1 MLQAYLNIIYFGRG
15 AYGISAASKAYFDK
29 PVEQLTVAEGALLA
43 ALIRRPSTLDPAVD
57 PEGAH
62 ARWNWV
68 LDGMVETKALSPND
82 RAAQVF
88 PETVPPDLARAEN
101 QTKGPNGLIERQVT
115 RELLELFN
123 IDEQTL
129 NTQGLVVTTT
139 IDPQAQRAAEKA
151 VAKYLDGQDP
161 DMRAAVVSIDPHN
174 GAVRAYY
181 GGDNANG
188 FDFAQAGLQT
198 GSSFKV
204 FALVAAL
211 EQGIGL
217 GYQVDSS
224 PLTVDG
230 IKITNV
236 EGEGCGTCNI
246 AEALKMS
253 LNTSYYRLMLKLNGG
268 PQAVADAAHQA
279 GIASSFPGVAHTLS
293 EDGKGGPP
301 NNGIVLGQYQTRV
314 IDMASAY
321 ATLAAS
327 GIYHPPHFVQ
337 KVVSANGQVLFDAST
352 ADNTGDQRIPKA
364 VADNVTAAMEPIAGY
379 SRGHN
384 LAGGRDSAA
393 KTGTTQFGDTTA
405 NKDAWMVGY
414 TPSLS
419 TAVWVGTV
427 KGDEPLVTASGAAIY
442 GSGLPSDIWKATM
455 DGALK
460 GVERD
465 FPQTDRGR
473 WLCRCAAAAAAVG
486 GTTFGDR
493 HPAHGRNCAGDYH
506 PDRSPTTITL
516 APPPPAP
523 ARCDSHA
530 AAVTGAL
537 SQSSNI
543 SPLPLAADLRSA
555 DNRDCPSR
563 TDVLGAALANVVGG
577 PVGRHALIG
586 RTRLMTP
593 LRVMFAIALV
603 FLALGWSTKAA
614 CLQSTGTGPGD
625 QRVANWDNQR
635 AYYQLCYSD
644 TVPLYGAELLSQGKF
659 PYKSSWIETDSNG
672 TPQLRYDGQ
681 IAVRYMEYPVLTGI
695 YQYLSMAIAKTYT
708 ALSKVAPPGGCRSG
722 DVLQR
727 RRVRFG
733 AGVADN
739 RLGDL
744 GPGRPPD
751 MGCGAGGRLTAGDL
765 SDIHQFR
772 CAGNGFGD
780 EWAAGLGAAQ
790 TGACRCADRVGLR
803 GETVSAVVL
812 VPVVAAG
819 HPGRSP
825 ECSGPHHGG
834 RGGDLVVGES
844 AGDAALSARLVGV
857 LPAQHPARRRHGLV
871 VQRRQVVHR
880 LAWLRPHPGLLGA
893 AAGAEHGCHALVRVM
908 LCGNCLHRAHRTP
921 PAARGAADF
930 LDGGQ
935 LPVGQQGVESPVL
948 ALAGAAGRA
957 GFAAPPDL
965 AGVDDDRRVGVGAA
979 DVLPIRQPE
988 PLAARAVVHHDGV
1001 AA

>member
-1 MLQAYLNIIYFGRG
+1 M
-15 AYGISAASKAYFDK
+15 
-29 PVEQLTVAEGALLA
+29 
-43 ALIRRPSTLDPAVD
+43 
-57 PEGAH
+57 
-62 ARWNWV
+62 
-68 LDGMVETKALSPND
+68 
-82 RAAQVF
+82 
-88 PETVPPDLARAEN
+88 PPDLARAEN

-460 GVERD
+460 GTSNET
-465 FPQTDRGR
+465 FPNRPRSVVMPVCRRRRRRRRRYHLRRPSSSPRSKLRRGLPSR
-473 WLCRCAAAAAAVG
+473 SV
-486 GTTFGDR
+486 
-493 HPAHGRNCAGDYH
+493 
-506 PDRSPTTITL
+506 PDHHYPGAT
-516 APPPPAP
+516 APGP

-708 ALSKVAPPGGCRSG
+708 ALSKVAPSR
-722 DVLQR
+722 
-727 RRVRFG
+727 
-733 AGVADN
+733 
-739 RLGDL
+739 
-744 GPGRPPD
+744 
-751 MGCGAGGRLTAGDL
+751 
-765 SDIHQFR
+765 
-772 CAGNGFGD
+772 
-780 EWAAGLGAAQ
+780 W
-790 TGACRCADRVGLR
+790 
-803 GETVSAVVL
+803 
-812 VPVVAAG
+812 
-819 HPGRSP
+819 
-825 ECSGPHHGG
+825 
-834 RGGDLVVGES
+834 
-844 AGDAALSARLVGV
+844 
-857 LPAQHPARRRHGLV
+857 LPK
-871 VQRRQVVHR
+871 
-880 LAWLRPHPGLLGA
+880 W
-893 AAGAEHGCHALVRVM
+893 
-908 LCGNCLHRAHRTP
+908 
-921 PAARGAADF
+921 
-930 LDGGQ
+930 
-935 LPVGQQGVESPVL
+935 
-948 ALAGAAGRA
+948 
-957 GFAAPPDL
+957 
-965 AGVDDDRRVGVGAA
+965 
-979 DVLPIRQPE
+979 
-988 PLAARAVVHHDGV
+988 
-1001 AA
+1001 

>member
-1 MLQAYLNIIYFGRG
+1 MNSDGRHHQSSSGAPRGPANPGQRGQVPPDDRLTAILPPVTDDRSAPHADSIEAVKAALDGAPPMPPPRDPLEEVTAALAAPPGKPPRGDQLGGRRRPPGPPGPPGSSGQPAGRLPQPRVDLPRVGQINWKWIRRSLYLTAAVVILLPMVTFTMAYLIVDVPKPGDIRTNQVSTILASDGSEIAKIVPPEGNRVDVNLSQVPMHVRQAVIAAEDRNFYSNPGFSFTGFARAVKNNLFGGDLQGGSTITQQYVKNALVGSAQHGWSGLMRKAKELVIATKMSGEWSKDDVLQAYLNIIYFGRG

-393 KTGTTQFGDTTA
+393 KTGTTQFGDTSA

-427 KGDEPLVTASGAAIY
+427 KGDEPLVTASGAAVY

-460 GVERD
+460 GTSNET
-465 FPQTDRGR
+465 FPKPTE
-473 WLCRCAAAAAAVG
+473 VG
-486 GTTFGDR
+486 GY
-493 HPAHGRNCAGDYH
+493 AGV
-506 PDRSPTTITL
+506 PPPPPPPPPSEVPPSETVIQPTVEIAPGITIPIGPPTTITL

-523 ARCDSHA
+523 PA
-530 AAVTGAL
+530 A
-537 SQSSNI
+537 
-543 SPLPLAADLRSA
+543 
-555 DNRDCPSR
+555 
-563 TDVLGAALANVVGG
+563 
-577 PVGRHALIG
+577 
-586 RTRLMTP
+586 TP
-593 LRVMFAIALV
+593 
-603 FLALGWSTKAA
+603 
-614 CLQSTGTGPGD
+614 
-625 QRVANWDNQR
+625 
-635 AYYQLCYSD
+635 
-644 TVPLYGAELLSQGKF
+644 
-659 PYKSSWIETDSNG
+659 
-672 TPQLRYDGQ
+672 
-681 IAVRYMEYPVLTGI
+681 
-695 YQYLSMAIAKTYT
+695 
-708 ALSKVAPPGGCRSG
+708 
-722 DVLQR
+722 
-727 RRVRFG
+727 
-733 AGVADN
+733 
-739 RLGDL
+739 
-744 GPGRPPD
+744 
-751 MGCGAGGRLTAGDL
+751 
-765 SDIHQFR
+765 
-772 CAGNGFGD
+772 
-780 EWAAGLGAAQ
+780 
-790 TGACRCADRVGLR
+790 
-803 GETVSAVVL
+803 
-812 VPVVAAG
+812 
-819 HPGRSP
+819 
-825 ECSGPHHGG
+825 
-834 RGGDLVVGES
+834 
-844 AGDAALSARLVGV
+844 
-857 LPAQHPARRRHGLV
+857 
-871 VQRRQVVHR
+871 
-880 LAWLRPHPGLLGA
+880 
-893 AAGAEHGCHALVRVM
+893 
-908 LCGNCLHRAHRTP
+908 TP
-921 PAARGAADF
+921 P
-930 LDGGQ
+930 
-935 LPVGQQGVESPVL
+935 P
-948 ALAGAAGRA
+948 
-957 GFAAPPDL
+957 
-965 AGVDDDRRVGVGAA
+965 
-979 DVLPIRQPE
+979 
-988 PLAARAVVHHDGV
+988 
-1001 AA
+1001 